1 MGAEDLV
8 RDHYSRDG
16 IEAALITALADAGR
30 DVDDLDYRDLSPID
44 NLHAGFLPATEHVV
58 GRLQVGAG
66 DRVLDFGSGIGGP
79 ARAAAALTGCEVI
92 GVDLSPD
99 FVETARR
106 LTNRVGLS
114 HLVRFEVTSPGS
126 LPFDDASLD
135 AAMMIHVGT
144 NVEDKHQAFAEIA
157 RVLRPDAHFVSF
169 EQMRLA
175 PGALTYPLPWA
186 VDERSS
192 FVAAPDEYVAA
203 LEAAGFD
210 IAAIDDRTAATAG
223 PPSEEFGALSPGV
236 LFGEGF
242 DESLGNNIAA
252 TMSGLLGAI
261 VIDAT
266 AR

>member
-16 IEAALITALADAGR
+16 IEARLVAALADAGC

-58 GRLQVGAG
+58 GMLRVAAG

-99 FVETARR
+99 FVETAGR
-106 LTNRVGLS
+106 LTDRVGLS
-114 HLVRFEVTSPGS
+114 HLVHFEVTAGA
-126 LPFDDASLD
+126 LPFDDDSLD
-135 AAMMIHVGT
+135 AAMMIHVGM
-144 NVEDKHQAFAEIA
+144 NLEDKHQAFAEIA
-157 RVLRPDAHFVSF
+157 RVLRRDAHFVCF

-186 VDERSS
+186 EDERSS
-192 FVAAPDEYVAA
+192 FVAAPDDYVAA

-210 IAAIDDRTAATAG
+210 IATIDDRTTATAG
-223 PPSEEFGALSPGV
+223 PPSDGFGALNPGV
-236 LFGEGF
+236 LFGDGF
-242 DESLGNNIAA
+242 DEAVGNNIAA
-252 TMSGLLGAI
+252 TMSGLLGA
-261 VIDAT
+261 VVVDAT